1 MELSEK
7 GLDAIRLLME
17 QTIEEKV
24 KPEISSLRNEMLEGF
39 DTLHKQM
46 ETLQRE
52 YDFTGEHLKRK
63 DTKLDDHEER
73 LTTLEEKVAQ
83 ATASPPKNNRPTA
96 SLRLTV
102 FLGLVSAPAYGT
114 FGSPSAAA
122 PTRHI

>member
-7 GLDAIRLLME
+7 GLEAIRLLME

-52 YDFTGEHLKRK
+52 YEFTGEQLKRK
-63 DTKLDDHEER
+63 DKRLDDHEER
-73 LTTLEEKVAQ
+73 LTTLEEKVA
-83 ATASPPKNNRPTA
+83 
-96 SLRLTV
+96 
-102 FLGLVSAPAYGT
+102 
-114 FGSPSAAA
+114 
-122 PTRHI
+122 

>member
-52 YDFTGEHLKRK
+52 YDFTGEQLKRK
-63 DTKLDDHEER
+63 DTRLDDHEER
-73 LTTLEEKVAQ
+73 ITTLEEKVA
-83 ATASPPKNNRPTA
+83 
-96 SLRLTV
+96 
-102 FLGLVSAPAYGT
+102 
-114 FGSPSAAA
+114 
-122 PTRHI
+122 

>member
-52 YDFTGEHLKRK
+52 YDFTGEQLKRK
-63 DTKLDDHEER
+63 DKRLDDHEER
-73 LTTLEEKVAQ
+73 ISTLETKVA
-83 ATASPPKNNRPTA
+83 
-96 SLRLTV
+96 
-102 FLGLVSAPAYGT
+102 
-114 FGSPSAAA
+114 
-122 PTRHI
+122 

>member
-7 GLDAIRLLME
+7 GLEAIRLLME

-52 YDFTGEHLKRK
+52 YEFTGEQLKRK
-63 DTKLDDHEER
+63 DKRLDDHEER
-73 LTTLEEKVAQ
+73 ISTLETKVA
-83 ATASPPKNNRPTA
+83 
-96 SLRLTV
+96 
-102 FLGLVSAPAYGT
+102 
-114 FGSPSAAA
+114 
-122 PTRHI
+122 

>member
-52 YDFTGEHLKRK
+52 YDFTGEQLKRK
-63 DTKLDDHEER
+63 DKRLDDHEER
-73 LTTLEEKVAQ
+73 ITTLEEKVA
-83 ATASPPKNNRPTA
+83 
-96 SLRLTV
+96 
-102 FLGLVSAPAYGT
+102 
-114 FGSPSAAA
+114 
-122 PTRHI
+122 

>member
-52 YDFTGEHLKRK
+52 YDFTGEQLKRK

-73 LTTLEEKVAQ
+73 LTTLEEKVA
-83 ATASPPKNNRPTA
+83 
-96 SLRLTV
+96 
-102 FLGLVSAPAYGT
+102 
-114 FGSPSAAA
+114 
-122 PTRHI
+122 

>member
-7 GLDAIRLLME
+7 DLEAIGLLME

-52 YDFTGEHLKRK
+52 YEFTGEQLKRK
-63 DTKLDDHEER
+63 DKKLDDHEER
-73 LTTLEEKVAQ
+73 ITTLEEKVA
-83 ATASPPKNNRPTA
+83 
-96 SLRLTV
+96 
-102 FLGLVSAPAYGT
+102 
-114 FGSPSAAA
+114 
-122 PTRHI
+122 

>member
-7 GLDAIRLLME
+7 DLEAIGLLME

-52 YDFTGEHLKRK
+52 YDFTGEQLKRK

-73 LTTLEEKVAQ
+73 LTTLEEKVA
-83 ATASPPKNNRPTA
+83 
-96 SLRLTV
+96 
-102 FLGLVSAPAYGT
+102 
-114 FGSPSAAA
+114 
-122 PTRHI
+122 

>member
-52 YDFTGEHLKRK
+52 YEFTGEQLKRK
-63 DTKLDDHEER
+63 DKRLDDHEER
-73 LTTLEEKVAQ
+73 LTTLEEKVA
-83 ATASPPKNNRPTA
+83 
-96 SLRLTV
+96 
-102 FLGLVSAPAYGT
+102 
-114 FGSPSAAA
+114 
-122 PTRHI
+122 

>member
-52 YDFTGEHLKRK
+52 YDFTGEQLKRK
-63 DTKLDDHEER
+63 DKKLDDHEER
-73 LTTLEEKVAQ
+73 ITTLEEKVA
-83 ATASPPKNNRPTA
+83 
-96 SLRLTV
+96 
-102 FLGLVSAPAYGT
+102 
-114 FGSPSAAA
+114 
-122 PTRHI
+122 

>member
-52 YDFTGEHLKRK
+52 YDFTGEQLKRK
-63 DTKLDDHEER
+63 DTRLDDHEER
-73 LTTLEEKVAQ
+73 LTSLEEKVA
-83 ATASPPKNNRPTA
+83 
-96 SLRLTV
+96 
-102 FLGLVSAPAYGT
+102 
-114 FGSPSAAA
+114 
-122 PTRHI
+122 

>member
-46 ETLQRE
+46 ETLQ
-52 YDFTGEHLKRK
+52 
-63 DTKLDDHEER
+63 
-73 LTTLEEKVAQ
+73 
-83 ATASPPKNNRPTA
+83 
-96 SLRLTV
+96 
-102 FLGLVSAPAYGT
+102 
-114 FGSPSAAA
+114 
-122 PTRHI
+122 